1 VGAVEELS
9 DPHPLLCFPFQNVV
23 QRLGQQ
29 GVQRVADQL
38 LDRALA
44 ESLRLPSLMVPRRP
58 IPVVDLPDRCEATL
72 ADLVSVIATRLQLAR
87 SNRRPAARSRTL
99 RVFASIWWPLEIPVT
114 QVEDHTVI
122 AGQDGGDLSVK
133 KTAGLAVGRGDR
145 DQVLAGRRPEDPAER
160 T

>member
-1 VGAVEELS
+1 
-9 DPHPLLCFPFQNVV
+9 
-23 QRLGQQ
+23 
-29 GVQRVADQL
+29 
-38 LDRALA
+38 
-44 ESLRLPSLMVPRRP
+44 
-58 IPVVDLPDRCEATL
+58 
-72 ADLVSVIATRLQLAR
+72 VIATRLQLAR